1 MPADQPAWV
10 LQIRQQVGRRIRDL
24 RTDRGLS
31 QERLAELA
39 GISRHTMYRTETAT
53 HAASTDVIVR
63 IARVLDVPPDRL
75 FRDE

>member
-10 LQIRQQVGRRIRDL
+10 LQIRQQVGRRIRTL
-24 RTDRGLS
+24 RTDRRLS

-39 GISRHTMYRTETAT
+39 GISRDTMYRTETAT

-63 IARVLDVPPDRL
+63 IAHALGVPPDRL